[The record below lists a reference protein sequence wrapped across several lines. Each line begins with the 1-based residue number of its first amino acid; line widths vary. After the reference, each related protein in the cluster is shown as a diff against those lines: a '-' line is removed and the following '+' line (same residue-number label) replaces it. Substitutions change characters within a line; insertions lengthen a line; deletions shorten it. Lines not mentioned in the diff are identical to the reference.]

1 MFQVAG
7 ICIWYFNFHL
17 HSYIRCIYIYTMH
30 VPPTH
35 GYIQIEILFHHHW
48 WLSVGI
54 VQVHYLPKIR
64 FCFLLTFKIGKT
76 PKKRWLNI
84 KGFSHVFTCKNS
96 CTYIRNMTIW
106 VKLIESFKMGWFLYF
121 DVQIPY
127 LFLHFVAFF
136 NPQTLPWSQRFF
148 FPSQLQREAHLST
161 KKQHPPR

>member
-64 FCFLLTFKIGKT
+64 FCFLLTFKRLQKSDGSISKGFHMFSLAKIVAPT
-76 PKKRWLNI
+76 YEIWLYESNWLNLSKWDDFYTLMSKSHI
-84 KGFSHVFTCKNS
+84 CFSIS
-96 CTYIRNMTIW
+96 W
-106 VKLIESFKMGWFLYF
+106 
-121 DVQIPY
+121 P
-127 LFLHFVAFF
+127 FF